1 MHLIIKT
8 TNNNFFSYALPLL
21 LVLLF
26 TSCISSAQISG
37 RLEEI
42 GGKPYYIHTVE
53 KGQTLYSL
61 SKLYNCDIN
70 AITAANP
77 GTDAGIQV
85 GSQIRIPAA
94 SAKVKGQSIADSN
107 GDRKYLLHVVQKKET
122 LYSISNQYNI
132 DINDLVAANPGSD
145 QGLKKGQELRIPI
158 KQEKPR
164 VVPSDKIT
172 HTVKPGETLFG
183 IARQYGVGAED
194 IQNAND
200 GLKRGLLAGEDIFIP
215 VNIGPQGPEIS
226 VDNKTIRSIE
236 IKGSETEDHYEIGLL
251 LPFYV
256 TYNDTMESRENRM
269 RDVALQMYRGAMMAA
284 DTLEKSGLN
293 ATLYVYDIID
303 SKSMVTEMLER
314 KEMKEMDLLIGPL
327 FRETIA
333 DVGVWADKNGT
344 HLVIPV
350 QQPNKVLLSS
360 SNMSKTVPGAAT
372 QWITIARH
380 LYKKYPN
387 ENIIVIDS
395 KNIDDR
401 RSVDAFREEWKKL
414 NGDSLSKI
422 IVVADVGNFQ
432 TKDKYVSG
440 KKNIIIAPTA
450 DKKLIGTLFR
460 VLGDG
465 DIEVWGNET
474 WDDLEAISVAN
485 RNKYK
490 VHFPQTIF
498 VDYGS
503 LRVQKWIEAYRK
515 KYNQEPGKFAFVG
528 FDVMMQYGSG
538 LLQFGRS
545 FPNHL
550 NEIET
555 RLYATGYDFF
565 KTSNESGFENQYV
578 IIVGTNNFELIRE
591 N

>member
-1 MHLIIKT
+1 MDLKMKSAYSTLNSFAI
-8 TNNNFFSYALPLL
+8 PVM
-21 LVLLF
+21 LVLFL
-26 TSCISSAQISG
+26 TSCLSNAQISG

-42 GGKPYYIHTVE
+42 DGKAYYIHTVE

-61 SKLYNCDIN
+61 SKIYNCDIN

-77 GTDAGIQV
+77 GTDTGIQL
-85 GSQIRIPAA
+85 GAQIRIPAA
-94 SAKVKGQSIADSN
+94 SSKVKGQSIAETS

-145 QGLKKGQELRIPI
+145 QGVNKGQELRIPI
-158 KQEKPR
+158 RKEKPH

-183 IARQYGVGAED
+183 IAKQYGITAED

-200 GLKRGLLAGEDIFIP
+200 GLRKGLLAGEDIFIP
-215 VNIGPQGPEIS
+215 VNIGPKVPEPKATENFIKPVEIIGPFI
-226 VDNKTIRSIE
+226 
-236 IKGSETEDHYEIGLL
+236 EDHYDIGLF

-256 TYNDTMESRENRM
+256 TYQDTMEVRENKM
-269 RDVALQMYRGAMMAA
+269 RDVALQIYRGAMLAA

-293 ATLYVYDIID
+293 ATLHVYDLID
-303 SKSMVTEMLER
+303 SKSMVTELLGR
-314 KEMKEMDLLIGPL
+314 KEMKNMDLFIGPL
-327 FRETIA
+327 FREVTP
-333 DVGVWADKNGT
+333 DVAGWAAINGT
-344 HLVIPV
+344 HVTIPV
-350 QQPNKVLLSS
+350 QQPNKVLLGSP
-360 SNMSKTVPGAAT
+360 NMSKTVPGAAT
-372 QWITIARH
+372 QWISIARH

-401 RSVDAFREEWKKL
+401 RSVDAFREEWKQL
-414 NGDSLSKI
+414 SGDSLTR
-422 IVVADVGNFQ
+422 IVVVGDAGSFQ
-432 TKDKYVSG
+432 VKDKYVIG
-440 KKNIIIAPTA
+440 KKNIIIAPTG

-460 VLGDG
+460 VLGEG
-465 DIEVWGNET
+465 DIEVWGNES
-474 WDDLEAISVAN
+474 WDDLEAISTAN

-490 VHFPQTIF
+490 VHFPQTIY
-498 VDYGS
+498 VDYKNP
-503 LRVQKWIEAYRK
+503 RVQKWIEAYRK
-515 KYNQEPGKFAFVG
+515 KFNQEPGKYAFVG

-538 LLQFGRS
+538 LLQFGKN

-555 RLYATGYDFF
+555 SLYATGYDFF

-578 IIVGTNNFELIRE
+578 IMVGTNNYELIRE